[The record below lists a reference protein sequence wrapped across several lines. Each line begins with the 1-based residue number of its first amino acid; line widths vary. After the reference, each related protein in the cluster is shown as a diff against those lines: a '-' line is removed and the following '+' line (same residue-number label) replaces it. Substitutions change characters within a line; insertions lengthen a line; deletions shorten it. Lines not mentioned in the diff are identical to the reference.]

1 MAPSFSALLT
11 FLIHATALTLL
22 LSSIAAPVSASGCS
36 KIFGCGVVHNDTP
49 YNMKYTTNP
58 NAKLDLNHP
67 KPGDGY
73 CKIWNWSGYFS
84 FKQKTVMCTQKPLKP
99 HTSVGG
105 RKSKVDVDAYC
116 FADRNYF
123 AEGSVRIKGVW
134 TKIGD
139 GTTVRCHDGGEM
151 PICEND

>member
-1 MAPSFSALLT
+1 
-11 FLIHATALTLL
+11 
-22 LSSIAAPVSASGCS
+22 
-36 KIFGCGVVHNDTP
+36 
-49 YNMKYTTNP
+49 MKYTTNP
-58 NAKLDLNHP
+58 NDAKIDLKHP

-73 CKIWNWSGYFS
+73 CKIWNWSGVFS
-84 FKQKTVMCTQKPLKP
+84 FKQKTVKCTQRTLGP
-99 HTSVGG
+99 HGVVGG

-123 AEGSVRIKGVW
+123 AEGSVRIQGVW

-139 GTTVRCHDGGEM
+139 GTTVRCDEGGDM